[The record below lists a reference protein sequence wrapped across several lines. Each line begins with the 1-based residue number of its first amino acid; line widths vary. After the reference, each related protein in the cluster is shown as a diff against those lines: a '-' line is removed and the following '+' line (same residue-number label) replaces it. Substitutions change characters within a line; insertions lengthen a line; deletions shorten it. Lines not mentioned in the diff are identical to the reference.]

1 MKSQLNHFNLS
12 FRHQHQNQNFHNPIT
27 TTATSRLLLTQDLP
41 ATCLN
46 TCTHV
51 KHDKQHTSTT
61 PTSHRMKIYFCNL
74 IMMRNLLCNE
84 LILIN
89 LFLHYNSWITITD
102 QPHKQNTLIP
112 TLRILII
119 MIRILCWV
127 DWIKI
132 NYLVKA

>member
-27 TTATSRLLLTQDLP
+27 TTATSRLLLTRDLP
-41 ATCLN
+41 ATSLN

-51 KHDKQHTSTT
+51 KHDKQHTSTA
-61 PTSHRMKIYFCNL
+61 PVNL
-74 IMMRNLLCNE
+74 TQNENLLLQPNHDEKFTRNE

-112 TLRILII
+112 TLRIL
-119 MIRILCWV
+119 MIRILLWV